1 MKPSDAQRLKQRF
14 QTPCFEC
21 EERYLGCHGK
31 CEKYQAFTKERNN
44 NKKIRDELFASQMFY
59 GDQKDFRNFSKSWWK
74 RRIALSQKMGGKK

>member
-1 MKPSDAQRLKQRF
+1 MKPSDVQRLKQRF

-31 CEKYQAFTKERNN
+31 CEKYQSFTKERNG
-44 NKKIRDELFASQMFY
+44 NKKLRDELFASQMFY
-59 GDQKDFRNFSKSWWK
+59 GDGKDISQFRRSSWM